1 MKKRDDEIEHL
12 NRDLND
18 MLKKIFPDAEVK
30 VKVFPAGEGI
40 GIKIDMG
47 NRPTRIDFDKLQEV
61 LKQYTHRAPSSDSQA
76 QKLSDLEIIDAGDRY
91 YITKE
96 VDVDEEEVERIDIG
110 REAVTIYKK
119 NGSYIGFGLP
129 RLESIDPFSL
139 KYTLKRGILDIE
151 IKKKINVDGN

>member
-12 NRDLND
+12 NRDLNE

-47 NRPTRIDFDKLQEV
+47 SKPTRIDFDKLQEV
-61 LKQYTHRAPSSDSQA
+61 LKQYTSTRAQSIGTA
-76 QKLSDLEIIDAGDRY
+76 EGTQKPSDLEIIDVGDRY

-96 VDVDEEEVERIDIG
+96 VDVEEGDVERIDIG
-110 REAVTIYKK
+110 EAVTIYKK
-119 NGSYIGFGLP
+119 DGSYTGFGLP
-129 RLESIDPFSL
+129 RLKPIDPLSL
-139 KYTLKRGILDIE
+139 KYTLKKGVLDIE
-151 IKKKINVDGN
+151 VKKR

>member
-40 GIKIDMG
+40 GIKIDLG
-47 NRPTRIDFDKLQEV
+47 SRPTRIDFDKLQEV
-61 LKQYTHRAPSSDSQA
+61 LKQYTTPRAPSSNSQAAA

-129 RLESIDPFSL
+129 RLESMDPLSL

-151 IKKKINVDGN
+151 IKKKI

>member
-18 MLKKIFPDAEVK
+18 MLRKIFPDAEVK

-47 NRPTRIDFDKLQEV
+47 SKPARIDFDKLQEI
-61 LKQYTHRAPSSDSQA
+61 LKQYTSIRAPPASA
-76 QKLSDLEIIDAGDRY
+76 GGTQKPSDLEIIDVGDRY

-96 VDVDEEEVERIDIG
+96 VDVEEGDVERIDIG
-110 REAVTIYKK
+110 EAVTIYKK
-119 NGSYIGFGLP
+119 NGSYTGFGLP
-129 RLESIDPFSL
+129 RLKPIDPLSL
-139 KYTLKRGILDIE
+139 KYTLKRGVLDIE
-151 IKKKINVDGN
+151 VKKR